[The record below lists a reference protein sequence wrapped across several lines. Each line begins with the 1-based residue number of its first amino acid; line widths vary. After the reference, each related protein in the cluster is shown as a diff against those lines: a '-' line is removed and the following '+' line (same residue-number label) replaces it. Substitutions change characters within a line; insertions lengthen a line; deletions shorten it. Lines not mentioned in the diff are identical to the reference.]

1 MNKIAIIIGG
11 WYFPKHLYDNVIQL
25 LAPTNYSLEFFV
37 MSHRNPDL
45 TDISKEMLTRAESNN
60 IFDHKLYSE
69 IASYDH
75 LNNLGYKVHECANA
89 IGDYYFF
96 NQWADLYDYKQYDYV
111 VFMHDDNFILPNFK
125 NLLTDLFE
133 NKLNLFKF
141 NKSWVSTTKFDNF
154 DYIANSPV
162 GNRKTARGSFSIWS
176 RNLLQSMNGIFPMN
190 DVKLD
195 RTNLNDTPYGHEQL
209 ADWNMVGRNFQDHVE
224 ANGFMRSTYRLS
236 NVYRISKYLIEAER
250 GLIGHVKVNAH
261 EFVQELKKITI

>member
-1 MNKIAIIIGG
+1 MNKIAIIVGG

-37 MSHRNPDL
+37 MSHRNPKT
-45 TDISKEMLTRAESNN
+45 TDISNEMLIRPESDN
-60 IFDHKLYSE
+60 IFDNTLYSE
-69 IASYDH
+69 IASYEH
-75 LNNLGYKVHECANA
+75 LIKLGYRVHECANA

-96 NQWADLYDYKQYDYV
+96 NQWTELYDYEQYDYV
-111 VFMHDDNFILPNFK
+111 VFMHDDNYILSEFK
-125 NLLTDLFE
+125 TLLVDLFE
-133 NKLNLFKF
+133 KRINLFKF
-141 NKSWVSTTKFDNF
+141 NKNWISTTNFDNF

-176 RNLLQSMNGIFPMN
+176 KNLLQSMNGKFPMTN
-190 DVKLD
+190 VKLD
-195 RTNLNDTPYGHEQL
+195 RTNLNNTPYGHDQL

-236 NVYRISKYLIEAER
+236 NIYRISKYLIEAER

-261 EFVQELKKITI
+261 EFIQELKKVTL

>member
-1 MNKIAIIIGG
+1 MNKIAVIVGG

-25 LAPTNYSLEFFV
+25 IAPMDYTLEFFV
-37 MSHRNPDL
+37 MSHRNPIK
-45 TDISKEMLTRAESNN
+45 TNISQEMLSRSESNN
-60 IFDHKLYSE
+60 MFDNKLYSE
-69 IASYDH
+69 IASYEH
-75 LNNLGYKVHECANA
+75 LIELGYNVHECDNA

-96 NQWADLYDYKQYDYV
+96 NQWAELYDYTQFDYV
-111 VFMHDDNFILPNFK
+111 IFMHDDNYILPEFK
-125 NLLTDLFE
+125 HLLTHLFE
-133 NKLNLFKF
+133 KQINLYKF
-141 NKSWVSTTKFDNF
+141 NKSWVSTTKYDDF

-176 RNLLQSMNGIFPMN
+176 KKLLQSMNGKFSMN

-195 RTNLNDTPYGHEQL
+195 RTNLNDTPYGHELL

-224 ANGFMRSTYRLS
+224 ANNFMQSTYRLS

-261 EFVQELKKITI
+261 EFVQELNKVII